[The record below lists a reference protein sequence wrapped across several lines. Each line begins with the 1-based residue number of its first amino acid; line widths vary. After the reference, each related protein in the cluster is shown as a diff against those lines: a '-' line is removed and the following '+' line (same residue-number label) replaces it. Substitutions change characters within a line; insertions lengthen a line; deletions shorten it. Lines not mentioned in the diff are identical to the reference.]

1 VTSDPGLLAAYLGAQ
16 YGVHSEPAIVLRIG
30 ERSEALDALLEDAD
44 VETAA
49 FVTAANPGGRPADPA
64 DNALATEALVHA
76 QREVGYACV
85 LGEGRDPRGEWPAEA
100 SVLVLG
106 ISRREAEILGR
117 SYEQNAIVFIERG
130 QAPELALLA

>member
-1 VTSDPGLLAAYLGAQ
+1 M
-16 YGVHSEPAIVLRIG
+16 R
-30 ERSEALDALLEDAD
+30 
-44 VETAA
+44 
-49 FVTAANPGGRPADPA
+49 
-64 DNALATEALVHA
+64 A
-76 QREVGYACV
+76 QRDAGYACV

-130 QAPELALLA
+130 QAPELALLG